1 MKKISDKG
9 FTLIESLVAMVIGM
23 IAIGAMYFAYQ
34 YFNSTYKSIVDRAEI
49 SSNSRHVL
57 SIISKDL
64 RNAGYKNKHYSDS
77 YSFDE
82 KIKVEN
88 NNYHNADKLTIWYNK
103 DKNTKR
109 QIEYWITKDNNQLN
123 LVQEVYETK
132 GGKTKKIFCTN
143 YQKQE
148 CIPIVLVENV
158 TDFQIILRDKNGK
171 EIPTVNQ
178 SNQDTVHTAEVY
190 LTLRSEN
197 ELYRTE
203 KEVKVNNN
211 YNSSTGREISTIKDK
226 FLRETFF
233 LSVYLRNLAK
243 T

>member
-1 MKKISDKG
+1 MKKSSDKG

-23 IAIGAMYFAYQ
+23 IALSAMYFAYQ
-34 YFNSTYKSIVDRAEI
+34 FFNSTYKSILDRAEI
-49 SSNSRHVL
+49 SSSSRHVL

-64 RNAGYKNKHYSDS
+64 RNAGYKNEHYS

-109 QIEYWITKDNNQLN
+109 QNEYWIAKDNNQLS
-123 LVQEVYETK
+123 LVKEVYETIN
-132 GGKTKKIFCTN
+132 GDTKKIFCTN
-143 YQKQE
+143 YKKQE
-148 CIPIVLVENV
+148 CIPIVLVQNI

-171 EIPTVNQ
+171 EIPAVNE

-203 KEVKVNNN
+203 REVKIKNN
-211 YNSSTGREISTIKDK
+211 YNSSTGREISNIKDK